1 MAYAL
6 TLLAVLGLFLWAT
19 PARTAIAERLGQAN
33 VFTQEIA
40 SSSGGSLRKQASRV
54 VKTLRQKSVELLRQ
68 QLHDTI
74 DGLVK

>member
-19 PARTAIAERLGQAN
+19 PARTVIAEKLQQVGGI
-33 VFTQEIA
+33 TQELA
-40 SSSGGSLRKQASRV
+40 SSSSDSLRARAGAIVAS
-54 VKTLRQKSVELLRQ
+54 LRLKSMELLRE

>member
-1 MAYAL
+1 MAYAF

-19 PARTAIAERLGQAN
+19 PARTVITEQLRQVEGI
-33 VFTQEIA
+33 TQQLA
-40 SSSGGSLRKQASRV
+40 SPSSDSLRAQAGHAV
-54 VKTLRQKSVELLRQ
+54 GTVRQKTMELLRE